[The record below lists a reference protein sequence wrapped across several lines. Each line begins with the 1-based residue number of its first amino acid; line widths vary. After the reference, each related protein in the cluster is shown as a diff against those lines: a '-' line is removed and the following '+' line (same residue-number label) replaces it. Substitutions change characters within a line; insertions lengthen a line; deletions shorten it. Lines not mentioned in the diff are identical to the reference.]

1 MKAMICRAHGEPESL
16 EYGDLP
22 TPATGPDEVRIAVR
36 AAGVNFPDI
45 LVVQGKYQFKTP
57 FPFAPGMECAGEI
70 VETGANVTHL
80 RPGDRVAAHP
90 WNGCFAEQVVAPAA
104 TAFKLP
110 DGIDLATAAAC
121 PVTYGTVYHALVD
134 RGELRAD
141 DTLLVLGAAG
151 GVGLNAVEIGKLL
164 GARVIAAAGSAD
176 KLALC
181 REYGADETVDYGTG
195 PLRDQVKALT
205 GGRGADVIFDA
216 VGGDMTDAAMR
227 CINWQGRL
235 LIIGFAGGRIARVPA
250 NLALLKGVALV
261 GVAYQSFANRDPAAS
276 RTNMATLLDWLAA
289 GRLRPHISMRF
300 PLPQAPDAMRAIAER
315 RSTGK
320 VVLLVDEPTVS

>member
-1 MKAMICRAHGEPESL
+1 MKAMICRAYGEPASL

-22 TPATGPDEVRIAVR
+22 APPIGPDDVRIAVR

-57 FPFAPGMECAGEI
+57 FPFAPGMECAGEVI
-70 VETGANVTHL
+70 EAGGNVTDL
-80 RPGDRVAAHP
+80 KPGDRVAAHP
-90 WNGCFAEQVVAPAA
+90 WNGCFAEQVVASA
-104 TAFKLP
+104 TTVFKLP
-110 DGIDLATAAAC
+110 DGVDFTTAAAC
-121 PVTYGTVYHALVD
+121 PVTYGTVYHALID

-141 DTLLVLGAAG
+141 ETLLVLGAAG
-151 GVGLNAVEIGKLL
+151 GVGLNAVEMAKLL
-164 GARVIAAAGSAD
+164 GARVIAAAGSAE

-181 REYGADETVDYGTG
+181 RDYGADETVNYTDG
-195 PLRDQVKALT
+195 PLRDRVKALT

-276 RTNMATLLDWLAA
+276 RANMATLFDWIAA
-289 GRLRPHISMRF
+289 GKLRPHVSMRF
-300 PLPQAPDAMRAIAER
+300 PLSQAAEAMHAIAER

-320 VVLLVDEPTVS
+320 VVLEID